1 MLSSVLTTEEE
12 WGTVTRITVPPA
24 YADDLRGEL
33 LDASRGDLAAMV
45 EVGQD
50 GRLVVTAGG
59 AEWPFGGL

>member
-1 MLSSVLTTEEE
+1 MISSVLATEEE
-12 WGTVTRITVPPA
+12 WGTVTRITVPLA